1 MFLNNK
7 NDENNQNNCNKNKK
21 LNKDNFIKIN
31 IVNRKETVK
40 FDLLKDKIIYNENPI
55 EEYDETIM
63 KNLFLDEIKNRANYK
78 NLLEIFS
85 EKDNMCRISSLNHL
99 LLICEKFKFRQETF
113 YLTINLFD
121 RYLQYLK
128 LSKKLVNIDLILMTC
143 IFISSKYEE
152 IYPPFLDEYSQFF
165 NFSKNEILKQEYNIL
180 DNLHFELHICSPYLF
195 LTKFFNTMEKTE
207 PIKILHGAQ
216 FFLDLCLISLE
227 FCIYKPSLQ
236 ASICLYLSKKII
248 NNNTIYKTILWSSDN
263 QSITGYSETEI
274 KKYLKI
280 PLKLIKNFFNN
291 NIVKDFTKTAL
302 YTKYSSNKYSNVAN
316 MKNLYLQKF

>member
-1 MFLNNK
+1 LFLKNK
-7 NDENNQNNCNKNKK
+7 NDENNQNNCNKNKNK
-21 LNKDNFIKIN
+21 NKDISNKIN
-31 IVNRKETVK
+31 VLNRKEKVK
-40 FDLLKDKIIYNENPI
+40 FDLLKDKIIYNENPL
-55 EEYDETIM
+55 EEYDEIIM

-85 EKDNMCRISSLNHL
+85 EKDNIYRISSLN
-99 LLICEKFKFRQETF
+99 LLILICQKFKFRQETF
-113 YLTINLFD
+113 YLTINIFD

-128 LSKKLVNIDLILMTC
+128 LSKKLVNIDLILMAC

-195 LTKFFNTMEKTE
+195 LTKFFNKMEKNE
-207 PIKILHGAQ
+207 PIQILHGAQ

-227 FCIYKPSLQ
+227 FCIYKPSFQ
-236 ASICLYLSKKII
+236 ASICLYLSKAIM
-248 NNNTIYKTILWSSDN
+248 NNTIYKKLLWSSDN
-263 QSITGYSETEI
+263 EYATGYSEAEI
-274 KKYLKI
+274 KKNLKI
-280 PLKLIKNFFNN
+280 PLKLIKNFFTN

-316 MKNLYLQKF
+316 MKNLFLQKI

>member
-1 MFLNNK
+1 LFLKNK
-7 NDENNQNNCNKNKK
+7 NDENNQNNCNKNK
-21 LNKDNFIKIN
+21 NKDISNKIN
-31 IVNRKETVK
+31 ILNRKEKVK
-40 FDLLKDKIIYNENPI
+40 FDLLKDKIISNENPL
-55 EEYDETIM
+55 EEYDEIIM

-85 EKDNMCRISSLNHL
+85 EKDNIYRISSLN
-99 LLICEKFKFRQETF
+99 LLILICQKFKFRQETF
-113 YLTINLFD
+113 YLTINIFD

-128 LSKKLVNIDLILMTC
+128 LSKKLVNIDLILMAC

-195 LTKFFNTMEKTE
+195 LTKFFNKMEKNE
-207 PIKILHGAQ
+207 PIQILHMAQ

-227 FCIYKPSLQ
+227 FCIYKPSFQ
-236 ASICLYLSKKII
+236 ASICLYLSKAIM
-248 NNNTIYKTILWSSDN
+248 NNTIYKKLLWSSDN
-263 QSITGYSETEI
+263 EYVTGYSEAEI
-274 KKYLKI
+274 KKNLKI
-280 PLKLIKNFFNN
+280 PLKLIKNFFTN

-316 MKNLYLQKF
+316 MKNLFLQKI